1 MFKAILRLIVFHIFC
16 RRLVCSNVIFS
27 DLSRSH
33 FGSCVRD
40 LLTFLFTSVDCAIR
54 SQVYLSVLPNV
65 WFLTF
70 LIRNDFMADL
80 VFSMYYDNLSRWV
93 TSKNENV
100 SNLASKNIN
109 CKTLPFNFSEAD
121 CYLYSP
127 CWLLSLLSMSV
138 IILQRWNP
146 LGDPLRYPGT
156 KFRPRV
162 LHWLLSIVFDI
173 LTRCSRGVCAI
184 DPAIPIF
191 TRSSLVQ
198 VKNIEKI
205 PQSSIPIPQSSL

>member
-80 VFSMYYDNLSRWV
+80 VFSMYYDNLSRWA
-93 TSKNENV
+93 TSKNENI
-100 SNLASKNIN
+100 SNGNHGTPWKSSNHILWEYKLQNSAIPSFRGRLLFIF
-109 CKTLPFNFSEAD
+109 TLLVVDNN
-121 CYLYSP
+121 
-127 CWLLSLLSMSV
+127 LLSWSSMSP
-138 IILQRWNP
+138 IILQP
-146 LGDPLRYPGT
+146 
-156 KFRPRV
+156 
-162 LHWLLSIVFDI
+162 
-173 LTRCSRGVCAI
+173 
-184 DPAIPIF
+184 
-191 TRSSLVQ
+191 
-198 VKNIEKI
+198 
-205 PQSSIPIPQSSL
+205 

>member
-1 MFKAILRLIVFHIFC
+1 
-16 RRLVCSNVIFS
+16 
-27 DLSRSH
+27 
-33 FGSCVRD
+33 
-40 LLTFLFTSVDCAIR
+40 
-54 SQVYLSVLPNV
+54 
-65 WFLTF
+65 
-70 LIRNDFMADL
+70 MADL
-80 VFSMYYDNLSRWV
+80 VFSMYYNNLSRWV

-127 CWLLSLLSMSV
+127 CWLLSLSSMSV
-138 IILQRWNP
+138 IILQPWNP
-146 LGDPLRYPGT
+146 LGTQGTLLGTQGT